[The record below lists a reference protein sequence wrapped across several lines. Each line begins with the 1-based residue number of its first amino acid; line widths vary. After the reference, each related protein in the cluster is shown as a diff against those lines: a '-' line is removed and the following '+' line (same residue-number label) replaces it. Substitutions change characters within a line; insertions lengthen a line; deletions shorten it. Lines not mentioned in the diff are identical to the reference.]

1 MGDEGGTLTK
11 RKIAL
16 IVIALLVVIQIPAWF
31 FQTNPPVLA
40 EPNWDSPATRALT
53 VRACFDCHSNE
64 TIWPIY
70 SRVAPISWLV
80 TLDTVRGRSH
90 LNFSEWGVSRRG
102 QGNVSRQI
110 QSGEMPPAIYLTMHP
125 DAKLADAEKTATD
138 SGIAKFVEVNAQS
151 ALHKMCLLLA
161 ASLAAKSI
169 RPSLQRLRQLVQ
181 RFTEQQR
188 IVLWFQRHASICR

>member
-1 MGDEGGTLTK
+1 MK
-11 RKIAL
+11 RKIVL
-16 IVIALLVVIQIPAWF
+16 IVIALLIVIQIPAWF

-40 EPNWDSPATRALT
+40 EPNWDSPATRALA

-102 QGNVSRQI
+102 EGTRDVSRQI

-125 DAKLADAEKTATD
+125 DAKLTDAEKQQLIQ
-138 SGIAKFVEVNAQS
+138 GLQN
-151 ALHKMCLLLA
+151 
-161 ASLAAKSI
+161 SLK
-169 RPSLQRLRQLVQ
+169 
-181 RFTEQQR
+181 
-188 IVLWFQRHASICR
+188 